1 MGKRTFQSRNVR
13 NGTGTFQIT
22 LVANLRQYI
31 CNSPVFQA
39 ENIQTPLLMIFGTED
54 QAVDW
59 SQGLEM
65 YITMRRLGK
74 PCILLTYEG
83 EGHTIGGQMNTLDQT
98 GRVMDYFDYYL
109 KKTVAADWILE
120 GRTYLK
126 KKGEE

>member
-1 MGKRTFQSRNVR
+1 M
-13 NGTGTFQIT
+13 
-22 LVANLRQYI
+22 
-31 CNSPVFQA
+31 
-39 ENIQTPLLMIFGTED
+39 
-54 QAVDW
+54 
-59 SQGLEM
+59 
-65 YITMRRLGK
+65 
-74 PCILLTYEG
+74 TYEG

>member
-1 MGKRTFQSRNVR
+1 
-13 NGTGTFQIT
+13 
-22 LVANLRQYI
+22 
-31 CNSPVFQA
+31 
-39 ENIQTPLLMIFGTED
+39 MIFGTED

-109 KKTVAADWILE
+109 KKTVAADWILV

-126 KKGEE
+126 RKGEG